1 MSHPAEIADADE
13 SSRQHVQ
20 QESAQELVDGQ
31 RHQTLLAVVSG
42 IAPAKSDHAIGKS
55 DQPMV
60 GNGHTMGVLAEITE
74 RVLGTAE
81 WTFGINHPWG
91 AEQGTEPGGEGL
103 GILQHREGS
112 VETEFVFRMQRSETV
127 HELAPKHFF
136 EHVHWQEELLLR
148 VDPPRVARSQTA
160 GGDYTMNMRMSTPT
174 PTIP

>member
-81 WTFGINHPWG
+81 WTFEITTH
-91 AEQGTEPGGEGL
+91 GERNRG
-103 GILQHREGS
+103 
-112 VETEFVFRMQRSETV
+112 
-127 HELAPKHFF
+127 
-136 EHVHWQEELLLR
+136 
-148 VDPPRVARSQTA
+148 RSQAAKDLGFCSTA
-160 GGDYTMNMRMSTPT
+160 RVP
-174 PTIP
+174 